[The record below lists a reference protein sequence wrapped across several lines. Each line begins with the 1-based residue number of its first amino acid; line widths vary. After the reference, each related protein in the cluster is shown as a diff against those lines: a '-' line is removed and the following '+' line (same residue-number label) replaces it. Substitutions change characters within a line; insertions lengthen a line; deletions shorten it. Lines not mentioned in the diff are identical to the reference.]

1 MRDIHVYNRKKECFV
16 ACALLLCLCSGGL
29 ASAQGKWEV
38 VTKEGGVVVSKKEVK
53 DRDLPI
59 FKGVGVIN
67 ASVLEILAVLDDIP
81 NNAVWMHQCM
91 ESRLIKQV
99 SEYERIVYN
108 RTDAPWPVDD
118 RDVVVSSKAT
128 VNRDKRYVI
137 VNFKSIK
144 TPLQGEVED
153 VVRMPTLRGHY
164 MLKILDY
171 NKTRVE
177 YQIDADPGG
186 MLPDWLI
193 EATSEEI
200 PLNTI
205 IKLRKRVM
213 KTSKAGTYK
222 GFVEKYTEK
231 FGFKPE

>member
-1 MRDIHVYNRKKECFV
+1 MSNRSHKSFSLV
-16 ACALLLCLCSGGL
+16 CALLVSLCFCGV

-38 VTKEGGVVVSKKEVK
+38 IAKEQGVVVSKKEVK
-53 DRDLPI
+53 DRPLPV

-67 ASVLEILAVLDDIP
+67 ASVVEILAVLNDTP
-81 NNAVWMHQCM
+81 NNVTWKHNCM
-91 ESRLIKQV
+91 ESKLLKKV

-118 RDVVVSSKAT
+118 RDVVVRSKAT
-128 VNRDKRYVI
+128 INKEKRYVR
-137 VNFKSIK
+137 VDFTGIK
-144 TPLQGEVED
+144 TPLKGEVED

-171 NKTRVE
+171 DKTRVE

-200 PLNTI
+200 PLNTVV
-205 IKLRKRVM
+205 KLRKRVM
-213 KTSKAGTYK
+213 ATAKARTYK
-222 GFVEKYTEK
+222 AFVDKYTEK